1 MWKQLWL
8 EGFPFVPFDFHV
20 LFRSFHV
27 FTFWKY
33 IPQTPHKLS
42 SWKIPPKKLLKSNFQ
57 FTHHNWK
64 LSTPNNTKK
73 RHLNP
78 NSSELFEKIMESKA
92 HKCEDSCDWK
102 GFLSCP
108 SIFMF
113 CSVPFMF
120 LLFENIYLKH
130 PINFQV
136 GKFHQRNF
144 WSRTS
149 NSHITTGNF
158 QPLTTQKTALKS

>member
-1 MWKQLWL
+1 M
-8 EGFPFVPFDFHV
+8 FCSVPFMFLLFENIYLKHPINFQVGKFHQ
-20 LFRSFHV
+20 RN
-27 FTFWKY
+27 FWSQTSNSH
-33 IPQTPHKLS
+33 ITTGNFQPQTT
-42 SWKIPPKKLLKSNFQ
+42 Q
-57 FTHHNWK
+57 
-64 LSTPNNTKK
+64 KK

-92 HKCEDSCDWK
+92 HKREDSCDWK